1 MFFGNEQFGEREP
14 LSLSFKRLAKK
25 VFLDDWPMKLIALI
39 VSVSLWMIVSG
50 ETVKG
55 TLTVPLT
62 LRTADNAE
70 FVSAPVQEVEIVVT
84 GDKGK
89 IDRLAERKG
98 SLGIYLD
105 LSEFPIGDSVLE
117 LKPGNVSI
125 DLPAGLR
132 LTDIRPG
139 RVAIRL
145 EAVLERDVPVKP
157 ETAGAV
163 AENFEIYSETVI
175 PQRVRV
181 RGPASF
187 INTLDFVSTEKVDI
201 DNKSADFVARQV
213 AVTPSN
219 PKARLLDPVVDV
231 AFRIGEKRISKI
243 YPIQVKDGPAGK
255 RIDVEFSGPRSLV
268 DAIKPG
274 DLKAEVIKNDAGVE
288 TIKVDLPPELQDSV
302 EVKLR
307 K

>member
-1 MFFGNEQFGEREP
+1 MFFGNEQFNDREQ
-14 LSLSFKRLAKK
+14 LSLSFKRVAKK

-70 FVSAPVQEVEIVVT
+70 LSSTPVQEVEIVVM
-84 GDKGK
+84 GDKRK

-98 SLGIYLD
+98 DLAIYRD
-105 LSEFPIGDSVLE
+105 LSDLPVGDSVLE
-117 LKPGNVSI
+117 LKPENVSI

-139 RVAIRL
+139 RIAIRL
-145 EAVLERDVPVKP
+145 EAVLERDVPVKA

-163 AENFEIYSETVI
+163 AENSEIYSETVI

-187 INTLDFVSTEKVDI
+187 MNTLEYVSTEKVDI
-201 DNKSADFVARQV
+201 DNKSSDFIANQV
-213 AVTPSN
+213 FVTLSN
-219 PKARLLDPVVDV
+219 PKARLLVDAVVDV
-231 AFRIGEKRISKI
+231 AFRIGEKRIEKSFNI
-243 YPIQVKDGPAGK
+243 MVGAK
-255 RIDVEFSGPRSLV
+255 RIEVVLYGPRSV
-268 DAIKPG
+268 IEAVKPG
-274 DLKAEVIKNDAGVE
+274 DIKADIIKNDTGDDVPTVSVPSDIRDRVE
-288 TIKVDLPPELQDSV
+288 IRRPVV
-302 EVKLR
+302 R
-307 K
+307 